1 MCGGLKYVAHDY
13 FSEREA
19 AQLCFIRQIGLSPR
33 VMIRCA
39 SVLESNQVCE
49 RQVTV
54 WGWR

>member
-1 MCGGLKYVAHDY
+1 VAHDY